1 MVKNTKNQPSK
12 KQLKVTKL
20 EQPKLKTGK
29 WATSYDVARLAGVSQ
44 SAVSRCFK
52 PGASVSAKTRAKVE
66 KAAKKLGYQPNAI
79 ARGLITRRSNIVGV
93 IISDLT
99 NLTYPEVL
107 SHLSH
112 KFEDKNVRIL
122 LFSLSRQSDVDKVL
136 DQIWQYQLD
145 GIIAA
150 AQFTHEQIAACEDR
164 GIPLVFYNR
173 LYPESTISSV
183 CCDHQEGER
192 LLVDG
197 LIKNG
202 RRSFVV
208 MSGPKD
214 SAVSTARTRGAI
226 SQLDKHDVSYITVE
240 GDYSYDTSADLVR
253 DIMDSDTF
261 MPDAF
266 VCANDSM
273 AIGCIDVLRN
283 EYDIKIP
290 EQIAVVGFDGVNAA
304 SWISYDLTTVVQPVE
319 RMVDAAVNMLI
330 ERIENPEI
338 PAEKR
343 LFGGQVKQGASAHLK
358 S

>member
-1 MVKNTKNQPSK
+1 MEKNSK
-12 KQLKVTKL
+12 KP
-20 EQPKLKTGK
+20 PKNKKAKITRLKTPVVKSGK
-29 WATSYDVARLAGVSQ
+29 RATSYDVAHLAGVSQ

-112 KFEDKNVRIL
+112 QFENKNVRIL
-122 LFSLSRQSDVDKVL
+122 LFTLSRQSDVDKVL

-202 RRSFVV
+202 RRSVVV

-226 SQLDKHDVSYITVE
+226 NQLDKHDVSYIKVE
-240 GDYSYDTSADLVR
+240 GDYSYDTAVELVR

-261 MPDAF
+261 QPDAF

-283 EYDIKIP
+283 EYDIRIP
-290 EQIAVVGFDGVNAA
+290 QQIAVVGFDGVNAA
-304 SWISYDLTTVVQPVE
+304 SWISYDLTTVVQPVQ
-319 RMVDAAVNMLI
+319 RMVEAAVNMLI
-330 ERIENPEI
+330 ERIEDPEI

-343 LFGGQVKQGASAHLK
+343 LFAGQIKLGASALLE
-358 S
+358 